1 MIQRAVKTDKA
12 PEAIGPYSQAIVA
25 GDWVFAAGQIPLN
38 PETGEIVAGPIE
50 RQTERVLKNLEA
62 VLEAA
67 GSDLGHVVKTT
78 VYLSSM
84 DDFAVFNETYA
95 SFFQEPYPARATV
108 EVANL
113 PKGVL
118 LEIEAIAVLK

>member
-1 MIQRAVKTDKA
+1 MIQKAVKTDKA

>member
-67 GSDLGHVVKTT
+67 GSDLAHVVKTT